1 MKKYIIIGIILLVL
15 TISLIAFFLL
25 KEKGLSTHQL
35 KERMKDTTSIYVCN
49 STDIL
54 DKVCDEDNLIKII
67 TDKNDI
73 DDFIIIVQRAEEMEN
88 VTFVKD
94 SYTLYLVNDNNKIIL
109 VMDYNPHLIIRL
121 PQKEIFLSSQ
131 EVSTIEEILKIEN

>member
-1 MKKYIIIGIILLVL
+1 MKKYIIIGITLLVL
-15 TISLIAFFLL
+15 IISLITFFLL
-25 KEKGLSTHQL
+25 KKKRLSTHQL

-49 STDIL
+49 STDTL